1 MASVNKQHL
10 PPSKKKKKATE
21 TLQTLNAELP
31 LCIMQMNCVVGV
43 LLISL
48 LSSSPYMLCQLMVTC
63 VNCKLFRIASSSV
76 IIPSSSPSSSSPQS
90 HHHHHHIIVIRER
103 DSSTVRISS
112 THIAL
117 CAPAY
122 HSLCA
127 AAGTMCIVRI
137 SHPTVAL
144 VPSISGPLK

>member
-1 MASVNKQHL
+1 M
-10 PPSKKKKKATE
+10 
-21 TLQTLNAELP
+21 NAELP

-48 LSSSPYMLCQLMVTC
+48 LSASLYMLCQLMVTC
-63 VNCKLFRIASSSV
+63 VNCKVFRIASFSV
-76 IIPSSSPSSSSPQS
+76 IIPSSSSSSSSSSPS
-90 HHHHHHIIVIRER
+90 SPPSHHHHHHHHIIVIRER

-127 AAGTMCIVRI
+127 AAGTMNVVRI
-137 SHPTVAL
+137 SQPTVAL
-144 VPSISGPLK
+144 VPSISVPLK